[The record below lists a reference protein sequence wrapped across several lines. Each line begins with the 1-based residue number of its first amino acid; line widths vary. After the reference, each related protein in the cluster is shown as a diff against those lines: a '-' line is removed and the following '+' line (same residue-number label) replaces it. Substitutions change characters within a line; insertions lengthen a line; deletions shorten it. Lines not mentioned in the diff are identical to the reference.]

1 MSKSTS
7 SSSKPILTVAEK
19 QALRDW
25 LVLHEFRANPFD
37 VRVAEHEAKREP
49 YLHTYFIST
58 PYYDE
63 IREAQTLKE
72 KNYSYDR
79 VLRSSDKIR
88 APID

>member
-49 YLHTYFIST
+49 YLHTRLDGQAGVGAF
-58 PYYDE
+58 
-63 IREAQTLKE
+63 EAPGP
-72 KNYSYDR
+72 DR
-79 VLRSSDKIR
+79 
-88 APID
+88 